1 MFIADG
7 NAKMGLTLIVMSYAP
22 QSCQPHIL
30 AGRLYQ
36 NDSQDTVLRWRLEG
50 EQHSDSEEEDE
61 GDMVV
66 DANDLN
72 QHEELLER
80 YISMHACKPPVI

>member
-7 NAKMGLTLIVMSYAP
+7 NAKMGLTLIDMSYVA
-22 QSCQPHIL
+22 QSHQRHIL
-30 AGRLYQ
+30 AGRLYH
-36 NDSQDTVLRWRLEG
+36 NDSQDTLLRWRLEG
-50 EQHSDSEEEDE
+50 DQHSDSDEEDE
-61 GDMVV
+61 RDMVV